1 MRTKFDIYVFIISH
15 KLRRDILVWKFH
27 LLKLPWLVIIR
38 HFMKILIEPFPFMEL
53 PPLTHGVI
61 TPTFIEIQ
69 LVTAIK

>member
-1 MRTKFDIYVFIISH
+1 
-15 KLRRDILVWKFH
+15 
-27 LLKLPWLVIIR
+27 
-38 HFMKILIEPFPFMEL
+38 MKILIEPFPFMEL